1 LTYSKKLESFV
12 SPAAGREQLSEQ
24 TAALERVL
32 LESRTSAG
40 MSISDLVALE
50 PAAGKKVPGLIADGL
65 IQGEQAIKG
74 QLVLTVKGRLLADA
88 VVRIL
93 TD

>member
-1 LTYSKKLESFV
+1 L
-12 SPAAGREQLSEQ
+12 SPAAGREQLSIE

-40 MSISDLVALE
+40 MSISDLLELE
-50 PAAGKKVPGLIADGL
+50 PNAGKKVPQLIADGL
-65 IQGEQAIKG
+65 IQGDKALKG

>member
-1 LTYSKKLESFV
+1 
-12 SPAAGREQLSEQ
+12 
-24 TAALERVL
+24 
-32 LESRTSAG
+32 

-50 PAAGKKVPGLIADGL
+50 PGAGEKVPGLIAEGL